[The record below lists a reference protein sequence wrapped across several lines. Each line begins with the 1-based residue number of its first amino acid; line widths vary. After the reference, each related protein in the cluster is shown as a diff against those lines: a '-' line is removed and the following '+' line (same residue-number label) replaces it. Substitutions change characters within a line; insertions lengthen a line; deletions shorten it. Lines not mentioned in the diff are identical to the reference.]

1 MLLSNRN
8 KLNLFFP
15 IILWF
20 LYFECELCP
29 LKKYTIHFQ
38 CSSIRL
44 NVHSPKAVEKL
55 FQMSKKAYKS
65 HTHKAT
71 NDLYNVGGY
80 TM

>member
-1 MLLSNRN
+1 M
-8 KLNLFFP
+8 FTHHQ
-15 IILWF
+15 
-20 LYFECELCP
+20 E
-29 LKKYTIHFQ
+29 
-38 CSSIRL
+38 
-44 NVHSPKAVEKL
+44 EKL